1 MKKPVPDPPSHMP
14 RFTTAHT
21 QFGHCQD
28 NQKPLF
34 AVCAG
39 VDIED
44 ALIHLSM
51 TLQSTH
57 ETNLQVCELA
67 DRTVGDLAWRSCQSL
82 EISRALVRSL
92 LDGIAGQR
100 GGRSPRGKEKRGVSA
115 WWSCSGI
122 CRPCVF
128 QSPFPHSRIVE
139 LAEYDQKFRLRVFN

>member
-1 MKKPVPDPPSHMP
+1 MWAPSGAPVFSVVRSVNPRTVATLLLDGWFVASHLNTESDTMKKPVPDPPSHVP

-21 QFGHCQD
+21 PFGHCQD

-51 TLQSTH
+51 TLQSTY
-57 ETNLQVCELA
+57 ETTLQVCELA

-82 EISRALVRSL
+82 EISRALVRAL
-92 LDGIAGQR
+92 LEGIAGQR
-100 GGRSPRGKEKRGVSA
+100 GR
-115 WWSCSGI
+115 
-122 CRPCVF
+122 
-128 QSPFPHSRIVE
+128 
-139 LAEYDQKFRLRVFN
+139 

>member
-1 MKKPVPDPPSHMP
+1 MVRSVNPRTVATLLLDGWFVASLLNTESDTMKKPVPDPPSHIP

-21 QFGHCQD
+21 HFGHCQD

-44 ALIHLSM
+44 ALIYLSM

-57 ETNLQVCELA
+57 ETTLKICELA

-82 EISRALVRSL
+82 EISRALVRAL
-92 LDGIAGQR
+92 LEGIAQQR
-100 GGRSPRGKEKRGVSA
+100 ER
-115 WWSCSGI
+115 
-122 CRPCVF
+122 
-128 QSPFPHSRIVE
+128 
-139 LAEYDQKFRLRVFN
+139 

>member
-1 MKKPVPDPPSHMP
+1 MAAVRVGAFGRAGFSLWTGLSTRAQSPPTCLTAGSWRFTPSTEIVTMKKPVPDPPSLIP

-51 TLQSTH
+51 TLQSSH
-57 ETNLQVCELA
+57 ETTLKICELA

-82 EISRALVRSL
+82 EISRALVRAL
-92 LDGIAGQR
+92 LEGIAQQR
-100 GGRSPRGKEKRGVSA
+100 ER
-115 WWSCSGI
+115 
-122 CRPCVF
+122 
-128 QSPFPHSRIVE
+128 
-139 LAEYDQKFRLRVFN
+139 

>member
-1 MKKPVPDPPSHMP
+1 MKKPVPDPPSHIP

-57 ETNLQVCELA
+57 ETTLQVCELA

-100 GGRSPRGKEKRGVSA
+100 ER
-115 WWSCSGI
+115 
-122 CRPCVF
+122 
-128 QSPFPHSRIVE
+128 
-139 LAEYDQKFRLRVFN
+139 